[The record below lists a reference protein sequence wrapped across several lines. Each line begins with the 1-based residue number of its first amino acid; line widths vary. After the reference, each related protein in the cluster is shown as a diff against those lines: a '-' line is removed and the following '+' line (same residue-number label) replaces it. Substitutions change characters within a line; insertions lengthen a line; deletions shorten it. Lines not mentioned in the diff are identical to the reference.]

1 MVTLAANALSAR
13 WKVLLIACALA
24 AAALTA
30 FLTHLGAAEPWIG
43 GIAVP
48 AMVGFTWVAVDWALA
63 WRRRV
68 RQERTP
74 R

>member
-1 MVTLAANALSAR
+1 MTSAPRALWVR
-13 WKVLLIACALA
+13 WKVLLAACALA

-30 FLTHLGAAEPWIG
+30 FLVHLGAADPWIG

-48 AMVGFTWVAVDWALA
+48 AMVGFAWVAVDSALA
-63 WRRRV
+63 WRRRA
-68 RQERTP
+68 RQQRAP